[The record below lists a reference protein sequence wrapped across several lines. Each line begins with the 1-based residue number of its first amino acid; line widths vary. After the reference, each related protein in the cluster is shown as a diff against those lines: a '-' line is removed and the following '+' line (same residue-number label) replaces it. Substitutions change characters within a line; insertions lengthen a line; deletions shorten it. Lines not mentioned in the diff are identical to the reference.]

1 MIHPYDLWLR
11 PIARWSG
18 PAARMLCTRLLISL
32 LTDRADRVSFSVVTL
47 VRRDVLDA
55 AVAVLSV
62 VPLDK
67 AIDPGSYREKIP
79 ETTHW
84 IALVIFHGAE
94 P

>member
-1 MIHPYDLWLR
+1 MILPHDLWLR
-11 PIARWSG
+11 PIPCWSG
-18 PAARMLCTRLLISL
+18 PAAWMLLTSLLISL
-32 LTDRADRVSFSVVTL
+32 LTDRADRVSFSVVSL
-47 VRRDVLDA
+47 VRRHVLDA

-67 AIDPGSYREKIP
+67 AIDPDSHREKIP
-79 ETTHW
+79 ETTCR